1 MLARYVGRRPA
12 LHRKCDTEFPPQP
25 GWHNCRSGDAKSGGA
40 VGWPPVQACG
50 RVPPVTERRH
60 VPIMLTNFVI
70 FAFAVGLVVAY
81 VVIAIKTVN
90 ESES

>member
-1 MLARYVGRRPA
+1 MLARYVVRRPP
-12 LHRKCDTEFPPQP
+12 LHRKYDMEFPPRP
-25 GWHNCRSGDAKSGGA
+25 DWRNCRSGDAKSGGA
-40 VGWPPVQACG
+40 FGRPPVQACG
-50 RVPPVTERRH
+50 CAPPVTKRRQ
-60 VPIMLTNFVI
+60 VPNMLTNFLI